1 MIESIED
8 AREVAAALLAT
19 AKKVMA
25 GSEIAACE
33 WTKEEEF
40 EEQFEKS
47 KAPNDIHEWHA
58 GDGFLNYEFID
69 MFHSLRR
76 LETTFSREISD
87 WQRKR
92 NMARARKT
100 ISTPRVG

>member
-1 MIESIED
+1 MIETYED
-8 AREVAAALLAT
+8 AKEAAAALLAT
-19 AKKVMA
+19 VKKLMT

-33 WTKEEEF
+33 WTKEEDF
-40 EEQFEKS
+40 EEQFGKS
-47 KAPNDIHEWHA
+47 KAPNDIDEWHA
-58 GDGFLNYEFID
+58 GDGFLSSEFVD

-100 ISTPRVG
+100 ISPRRVV